1 MIQSY
6 CMGQIKQ
13 ISQTTEDE
21 VESYLDYLGWDANP
35 FTNQTTTED
44 YVLPNEEDIA
54 DVVSHIGQYTGPILI
69 HSGLSGVG
77 KTTLIKILLDE
88 LQDDYTTVY
97 IGEHNV
103 TPYELVS
110 IVADKTNVGK
120 SSSTKLTEDKLA
132 SAEFDKT
139 VLIGIDEFGLNDP
152 DTLHTIQFLNDE
164 VDCKIVLTGMTSQWN
179 AIEKLGSSGKAFQRR
194 VSMQLQL
201 EPLSF
206 GQAKELIQRRITT
219 VTDTPYDVYQS
230 VSLDKFISES
240 ALEELYNRTEGV
252 AGVLL
257 SALSE
262 ALSLTAYQ
270 HYNDA
275 NSIVTDNI
283 VSNLTIA
290 NPYADE

>member
-1 MIQSY
+1 
-6 CMGQIKQ
+6 MGQIKQ

-77 KTTLIKILLDE
+77 KTTLIKILLEE

-219 VTDTPYDVYQS
+219 VTDTPYDDYQS

>member
-88 LQDDYTTVY
+88 LQDDYMTVY

-132 SAEFDKT
+132 SAEFDET

-219 VTDTPYDVYQS
+219 VTDTPYDEYQS

>member
-132 SAEFDKT
+132 SAEFDET

-219 VTDTPYDVYQS
+219 VTDTPYDAYQS

>member
-1 MIQSY
+1 
-6 CMGQIKQ
+6 MGQIKQ

-132 SAEFDKT
+132 SAEFDET

-164 VDCKIVLTGMTSQWN
+164 VECKIVLTGMTSQWN

-219 VTDTPYDVYQS
+219 VTDTPYDEYQS

>member
-132 SAEFDKT
+132 SAEFDET

-219 VTDTPYDVYQS
+219 VTDPPYDEYQS

>member
-1 MIQSY
+1 
-6 CMGQIKQ
+6 MGQIKQ

-110 IVADKTNVGK
+110 IVADRTNVGK

-201 EPLSF
+201 EPLPF

-219 VTDTPYDVYQS
+219 VTDTPYDGYQS

>member
-1 MIQSY
+1 
-6 CMGQIKQ
+6 MGQIKQ

-77 KTTLIKILLDE
+77 KTTLIKILLEE

-132 SAEFDKT
+132 SAEFDET

-219 VTDTPYDVYQS
+219 VTDTPYDEYQS

>member
-1 MIQSY
+1 MIQYY
-6 CMGQIKQ
+6 CMGQIQQ

-35 FTNQTTTED
+35 FTNQATTED
-44 YVLPNEEDIA
+44 YVLPNEDDIA
-54 DVVSHIGQYTGPILI
+54 DVVSHINQYTGPVLI

-88 LQDDYTTVY
+88 LQDDYTCVY

-110 IVADKTNVGK
+110 IVADKTDVGK

-132 SAEFDKT
+132 SAEFNET

-164 VDCKIVLTGMTSQWN
+164 VDCKIVLTGMTSQWD
-179 AIEKLGSSGKAFQRR
+179 AIEQLGSSGKAFQRR

-201 EPLSF
+201 EPLSYE
-206 GQAKELIQRRITT
+206 QIEELIQRRITT
-219 VTDTPYDVYQS
+219 VTEQPYDSYGDVDIDS
-230 VSLDKFISES
+230 FITES
-240 ALEELYNRTEGV
+240 ALKELYTRTDGV

-262 ALSLTAYQ
+262 AFSLTAFQ
-270 HYNDA
+270 HYNGG
-275 NSIVTDNI
+275 NNIVTESI

>member
-219 VTDTPYDVYQS
+219 VTDPPYDGYQS

-283 VSNLTIA
+283 ASNLTIA

>member
-1 MIQSY
+1 
-6 CMGQIKQ
+6 MGQIKQ

-132 SAEFDKT
+132 SAEFDET

-219 VTDTPYDVYQS
+219 VTDTPYDEYQS

-283 VSNLTIA
+283 ASNLTIA

>member
-1 MIQSY
+1 
-6 CMGQIKQ
+6 MGQIKQ

-132 SAEFDKT
+132 SAEFDET

-219 VTDTPYDVYQS
+219 VTDTPYDEYQS

>member
-1 MIQSY
+1 
-6 CMGQIKQ
+6 MGQIKQ

-88 LQDDYTTVY
+88 LQDDYMTVY

-219 VTDTPYDVYQS
+219 VTDPPYDGYQS

>member
-1 MIQSY
+1 
-6 CMGQIKQ
+6 MGQIKQ

-132 SAEFDKT
+132 SAEFDET

-194 VSMQLQL
+194 VSMQLKL

-219 VTDTPYDVYQS
+219 VTDTPYDDYQS

>member
-1 MIQSY
+1 
-6 CMGQIKQ
+6 MGQIKQ

-132 SAEFDKT
+132 SAEFDET

-219 VTDTPYDVYQS
+219 VTDTPYDGYQS

>member
-1 MIQSY
+1 
-6 CMGQIKQ
+6 MGQIKQ

>member
-1 MIQSY
+1 
-6 CMGQIKQ
+6 MGQIKQ

-132 SAEFDKT
+132 SAEFDET

-164 VDCKIVLTGMTSQWN
+164 VNCKIVLTGMTSQWN

-219 VTDTPYDVYQS
+219 VTDTPYDEYQS

>member
-1 MIQSY
+1 
-6 CMGQIKQ
+6 MGQIKQ

-110 IVADKTNVGK
+110 IVADNTNVGK

-132 SAEFDKT
+132 SAEFDET

-219 VTDTPYDVYQS
+219 VTDTPYDEYQS

>member
-1 MIQSY
+1 
-6 CMGQIKQ
+6 MGQIKQ

-110 IVADKTNVGK
+110 IVADTTNVGK

-132 SAEFDKT
+132 SAEFDET

-219 VTDTPYDVYQS
+219 VTDPPYDGYQS

-283 VSNLTIA
+283 ASNLTIA

>member
-88 LQDDYTTVY
+88 LQDDYMTVY

-219 VTDTPYDVYQS
+219 VTDPPYDGYQS

>member
-132 SAEFDKT
+132 SAEFDET

>member
-1 MIQSY
+1 
-6 CMGQIKQ
+6 MGQIKQ

-219 VTDTPYDVYQS
+219 VTDTPYDEYQS

>member
-132 SAEFDKT
+132 SAEFDET

-219 VTDTPYDVYQS
+219 VTDTPYDEYQS

>member
-1 MIQSY
+1 
-6 CMGQIKQ
+6 MGQIKQ

-88 LQDDYTTVY
+88 MQDDYTTVY

-110 IVADKTNVGK
+110 IVADRTNVGK

-219 VTDTPYDVYQS
+219 VTDTPYDEYQS

>member
-1 MIQSY
+1 
-6 CMGQIKQ
+6 MGQIKQ

-77 KTTLIKILLDE
+77 KTTLIKILLEE

-110 IVADKTNVGK
+110 IVADNTNVGK

-132 SAEFDKT
+132 SAEFDET

-219 VTDTPYDVYQS
+219 VTDTPYDEYQS

>member
-1 MIQSY
+1 
-6 CMGQIKQ
+6 MGQIKQ

-77 KTTLIKILLDE
+77 KTTLIKILLEE

-152 DTLHTIQFLNDE
+152 DTLHIIQFLNDE

-201 EPLSF
+201 EPLPF

-219 VTDTPYDVYQS
+219 VTDTPYDEYQS

>member
-1 MIQSY
+1 
-6 CMGQIKQ
+6 MGQIKQ

-110 IVADKTNVGK
+110 IVADTTNVGK

-219 VTDTPYDVYQS
+219 VTDPPYDGYQS

-252 AGVLL
+252 AGLLL

-283 VSNLTIA
+283 ASNLTIA

>member
-1 MIQSY
+1 
-6 CMGQIKQ
+6 MGQIKQ

-219 VTDTPYDVYQS
+219 VTDPPYDGYQS

>member
-1 MIQSY
+1 
-6 CMGQIKQ
+6 MGQIKQ

-77 KTTLIKILLDE
+77 KTTLIKILLEE

-219 VTDTPYDVYQS
+219 VTDTPYDEYQS

>member
-1 MIQSY
+1 
-6 CMGQIKQ
+6 MGQIKQ

-132 SAEFDKT
+132 SAEFDET

>member
-1 MIQSY
+1 
-6 CMGQIKQ
+6 MGQIKQ

-219 VTDTPYDVYQS
+219 VTDPPYDGYQS

-283 VSNLTIA
+283 ASNLTIA

>member
-1 MIQSY
+1 
-6 CMGQIKQ
+6 MGQIKQ

-77 KTTLIKILLDE
+77 KTTLIKILLEE

-201 EPLSF
+201 EPLPF

-219 VTDTPYDVYQS
+219 VTDTPYDEYQS